1 MLSWCAVMTLEGD
14 MRSADVVDCA
24 MVGFNADDR
33 GGDSGADRFDADN
46 TELDREEEL
55 CHLCRLG

>member
-1 MLSWCAVMTLEGD
+1 MTLEGD